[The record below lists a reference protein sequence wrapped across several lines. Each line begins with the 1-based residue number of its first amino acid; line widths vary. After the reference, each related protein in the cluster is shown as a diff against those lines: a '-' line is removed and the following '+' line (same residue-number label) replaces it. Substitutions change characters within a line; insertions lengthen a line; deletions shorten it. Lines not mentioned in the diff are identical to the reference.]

1 MRPKLRNSII
11 AGVLIIASGLL
22 LFGPFNLLKSSTS
35 ETEDC
40 GPTIQFRF
48 GYDDLICESGKPNTN
63 AEKDSNLLTNFKEI
77 MTLKPSAS
85 AADIEKAICYYDMQ
99 DEAIRNTVMDVYSYK
114 YVLNRWEKKQKST
127 DSILNL
133 ILDNDYCTGG
143 SNNGKN
149 YDAANMTME
158 ERYRGCI
165 DLKNRMRDTYA
176 EILQS
181 LLRDD
186 NELWAWFALTN
197 SIKES
202 RRDYLSQDSESLI
215 YEYRDFF
222 NTYQILQCELN
233 FPVLK
238 ERKLQSN
245 DQQTEPW
252 TPSAIV

>member
-1 MRPKLRNSII
+1 MSPKLRNSII
-11 AGVLIIASGLL
+11 AGALIIAIGLL
-22 LFGPFNLLKSSTS
+22 LFGPLNLLKSSTR

-40 GPTIQFRF
+40 GPTIQPRY
-48 GYDDLICESGKPNTN
+48 GYDNLICESGNPNIN
-63 AEKDSNLLTNFKEI
+63 AEKDENLLSNFAKI
-77 MTLKPSAS
+77 VALQPDAS
-85 AADIEKAICYYDMQ
+85 AADIEKAICYYDLQ

-114 YVLNRWEKKQKST
+114 YVLNRWEEKQKST
-127 DSILNL
+127 DSIFAL
-133 ILDNDYCTGG
+133 IYENNYCTGG
-143 SNNGKN
+143 SDDGKN

-158 ERYRGCI
+158 ERYRGCV

-202 RRDYLSQDSESLI
+202 RRDFLSQDSESLI
-215 YEYRDFF
+215 YEYREFF
-222 NTYQILQCELN
+222 DTYQILQCELN

-238 ERKLQSN
+238 ERKSQSN
-245 DQQTEPW
+245 DQQPEPW
-252 TPSAIV
+252 VPSAIV